1 MAIFDLVGAFRR
13 LTSLCSGIPPSLAWT
28 VRSCRSS
35 KSLRTNVLLH
45 FAHLNG
51 RSLVSVGAV
60 SWSSDGCRDENGGE
74 AGEED

>member
-13 LTSLCSGIPPSLAWT
+13 LTSLCNGIPPSLAWT

-35 KSLRTNVLLH
+35 RSLRTNVLLH

-51 RSLVSVGAV
+51 RSLVSIKAV
-60 SWSSDGCRDENGGE
+60 SWSSDDAGMKTEGGVDE
-74 AGEED
+74 